1 MNHSLPMNHIDRF
14 RERLDS
20 GRPCLG
26 PAITL
31 TDPAVTEALA
41 PSVDFFWI
49 DLEHNP
55 ISLESLTAHL
65 IAARAGGAPALVRV
79 PSSDVAWIKRV
90 LDTGAEA
97 VIVPQVRSAD
107 EVRQIV
113 SACRYPPQGTRGFG
127 PRRASDYGRQN
138 ATQYVADANRRVF
151 VAVQIETA
159 EAFRDLDA
167 ILAVPGFDSI
177 VIGPYDLSGSMGMLG
192 QVQHPKV
199 VEAVGSIASKA
210 RAAGRYVGIGMAPDE
225 EHALQAIRQGVQ
237 WVQCGYDF
245 GYMINF
251 ADALYGRIHGRL
263 EKG

>member
-1 MNHSLPMNHIDRF
+1 MNHIDSF

-20 GRPCLG
+20 GRLCLG

-31 TDPAVTEALA
+31 SDPAVTEALA
-41 PSVDFFWI
+41 PSVDFVWI

-55 ISLESLTAHL
+55 TSLESLAAHL

-97 VIVPQVRSAD
+97 VIVPQIHSAD
-107 EVRQIV
+107 EVRQVV

-127 PRRASDYGRQN
+127 PRRAADYGRRN
-138 ATQYVADANRRVF
+138 AAEYVAEANARVF

-192 QVQHPKV
+192 QVHHPTV
-199 VEAVGSIASKA
+199 VGAVGTIATKA

-225 EHALQAIRQGVQ
+225 EHALQAARQGVQ
-237 WVQCGYDF
+237 WVQCGCDF
-245 GYMINF
+245 GYMIQF
-251 ADALYGRIHGRL
+251 ADGLYGRIRERL
-263 EKG
+263 

>member
-1 MNHSLPMNHIDRF
+1 MLNDPVPMNHIDRF

-20 GRPCLG
+20 GRLCLG

-31 TDPAVTEALA
+31 SDPAVTEALA
-41 PSVDFFWI
+41 PSVDFVWI

-55 ISLESLTAHL
+55 TSLESLSAHL
-65 IAARAGGAPALVRV
+65 IAARAGGTPALVRV

-97 VIVPQVRSAD
+97 VIVPQIHSAE
-107 EVRQIV
+107 EVRKVV

-127 PRRASDYGRQN
+127 PRRAADYGRRN
-138 ATQYVADANRRVF
+138 AAEYVAEANARVF
-151 VAVQIETA
+151 VAIQIETA
-159 EAFRDLDA
+159 EAFRELDA

-192 QVQHPKV
+192 QVHHPTV
-199 VEAVGSIASKA
+199 VGAVGTIATKA

-225 EHALQAIRQGVQ
+225 EHALQAARQGVQ
-237 WVQCGYDF
+237 WVQCGCDF
-245 GYMINF
+245 GYMIQF
-251 ADALYGRIHGRL
+251 ADGLYGRIRERL
-263 EKG
+263 

>member
-1 MNHSLPMNHIDRF
+1 MNHVDRF
-14 RERLDS
+14 RELLDS
-20 GRPCLG
+20 GRLCLG
-26 PAITL
+26 PAITFS
-31 TDPAVTEALA
+31 DPAVTEALA
-41 PSVDFFWI
+41 PSVDFVWI

-79 PSSDVAWIKRV
+79 PSSDVAWLKRV

-97 VIVPQVRSAD
+97 VIVPQIRSAD
-107 EVRQIV
+107 EVRQVV

-127 PRRASDYGRQN
+127 PRRAADYGRRD
-138 ATQYVADANRRVF
+138 AAEYVAEANTRVF
-151 VAVQIETA
+151 VAIQIETA

-192 QVQHPKV
+192 QVHHPTV
-199 VEAVGSIASKA
+199 VEAVGMIASKA

-225 EHALQAIRQGVQ
+225 EHALRAARQGVQ
-237 WVQCGYDF
+237 WVQCGCDF
-245 GYMINF
+245 GYMIQF
-251 ADALYGRIHGRL
+251 AEGLYGRIRKRL
-263 EKG
+263 